1 MSFSKAADKT
11 WKALAGTTKDGRAN
25 AWQIG
30 LAYYF

>member
-11 WKALAGTTKDGRAN
+11 WKALAGKTKDGRAN